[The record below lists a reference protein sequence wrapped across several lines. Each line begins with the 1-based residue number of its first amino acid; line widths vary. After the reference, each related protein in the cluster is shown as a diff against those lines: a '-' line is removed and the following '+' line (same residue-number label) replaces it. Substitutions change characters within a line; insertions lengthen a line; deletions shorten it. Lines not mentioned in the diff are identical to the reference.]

1 MSDTAG
7 SSRFQTKVLCCQ
19 PKDYLSTVGPTLDSA
34 FYSCFVFVLQEIV
47 RVPNATITS
56 GQRYKVFIKRGIQ
69 ELKSMH
75 IERDVMRVYAS
86 FAASLGSS
94 SVENEGQFFVVML
107 PVQAGNYK

>member
-1 MSDTAG
+1 
-7 SSRFQTKVLCCQ
+7 
-19 PKDYLSTVGPTLDSA
+19 
-34 FYSCFVFVLQEIV
+34 
-47 RVPNATITS
+47 
-56 GQRYKVFIKRGIQ
+56 
-69 ELKSMH
+69 MH